1 MLRVLRLRIYVGR
14 RLRERP
20 EQGIADHGRKVLRP
34 GLHQQLAH
42 LYGGAWPTKGLE
54 QQALANVLVGL
65 VGVPEVCVHY
75 GGALPRAE
83 AAAEG
88 DADIGGGW
96 QAVYGAGQERIQAAV
111 HQAWTAAS
119 ALLMVSGARVGEA
132 VGYRRTEQRADAAAR
147 VVDGIAA
154 PPERRRLHTNFC
166 YGKTN
171 GAKKTATPV

>member
-14 RLRERP
+14 GLRERP

-65 VGVPEVCVHY
+65 VGVPEVRVHY

-83 AAAEG
+83 AASER
-88 DADIGGGW
+88 DADIGGGGGGHDG
-96 QAVYGAGQERIQAAV
+96 VCGAGQERIQTAV
-111 HQAWTAAS
+111 HQAWAAAG
-119 ALLMVSGARVGEA
+119 ALLVMSGARVGEA

-154 PPERRRLHTNFC
+154 PPE
-166 YGKTN
+166 
-171 GAKKTATPV
+171 